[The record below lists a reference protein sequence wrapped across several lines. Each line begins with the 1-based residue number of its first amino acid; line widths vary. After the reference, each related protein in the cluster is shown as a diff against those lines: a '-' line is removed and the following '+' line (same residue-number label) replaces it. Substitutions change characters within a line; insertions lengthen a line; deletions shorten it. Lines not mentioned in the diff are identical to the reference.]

1 MKRFVNFNI
10 QDPWNTG
17 QSVWNN
23 ELVVDQDGIILP
35 PGAETGQEP
44 IETIDGNGRW
54 LVPGFCDTY
63 CFFGEPGLEYRE
75 TIRTGSEAALAGG
88 FTSVCI
94 YPNTRPPVDNL
105 QTYEYLQSKIGGAP
119 IDIHIVAS
127 LTKGCEG
134 QFIAP
139 VMSFTS
145 VGVHLFSDGL
155 QPVQSSLQM
164 KRTCEYVSMY
174 DGLVIQSPED
184 RTLAG
189 QGVLNEGVQ
198 SARLGLPGVP
208 AITESLMVHRDG
220 EIARETGVRL
230 HFSNLTTRA
239 GIEAFSYQKARG
251 ANLSCG
257 VSPFYFLLSDDHLDW
272 YNTNFK
278 LWPPLRS
285 ESDRLAVIE
294 AIRSGV
300 IDMIPSSHM
309 PQSEIEKT
317 TDFISAPIGA
327 IGLETTFAA
336 SYTGLVKQGIL
347 SIGSLLERLIVNP
360 RKRFGLKPNPLR
372 PGEPAD
378 FVIID
383 PFETVTVLKDSLRSK
398 SRNTPFLNQRFIGSV
413 DAVFTRNRY
422 HTFQEPA
429 GNEYAG

>member
-1 MKRFVNFNI
+1 MKRFVNFKI
-10 QDPWNTG
+10 QDPWNPG
-17 QSVWNN
+17 SPVYQNEVVVNN
-23 ELVVDQDGIILP
+23 DGILLP
-35 PGAETGQEP
+35 PGTEVNEGVA
-44 IETIDGNGRW
+44 ETIDGNGRL

-75 TIRTGSEAALAGG
+75 TIKTGSDAALAGG

-105 QTYEYLQSKIGGAP
+105 QTYEYLQSKISGAP

-155 QPVQSSLQM
+155 QPIQSSLQM

-184 RTLAG
+184 RVLAG
-189 QGVLNEGVQ
+189 HGVLNEGVQ

-208 AITESLMVHRDG
+208 SMSESLMIHRDG

-230 HFSNLTTRA
+230 HITNLTTQA
-239 GIEAFSYQKARG
+239 GIEAYLYQKSRG

-285 ESDRLAVIE
+285 ESDRLAVIG

-300 IDMIPSSHM
+300 IDVIASSHM

-317 TDFISAPIGA
+317 TDFLSAPIGA
-327 IGLETTFAA
+327 VGLETTFTA

-347 SIGSLLERLIVNP
+347 TLDSLLERLIVNP
-360 RKRFGLKPNPLR
+360 RKRFGLTPNPLK
-372 PGEPAD
+372 PGQPAD

-383 PFETVTVLKDSLRSK
+383 PYETVTVLKDSLRSK
-398 SRNTPFLNQRFIGSV
+398 SRNTPFLNQRFVGSV
-413 DAVFTRNRY
+413 DGVFTRNRY
-422 HTFQEPA
+422 HTFQESA
-429 GNEYAG
+429 GSEYAG